1 VIVADNKVTVCGS
14 VNVCFNAVIG
24 TVSGS
29 DKSRIRIFGLYA
41 GQASVG
47 NDLGKVLL
55 NFYSVHKR
63 TP

>member
-1 VIVADNKVTVCGS
+1 VTVSGS